1 MDVADMNLC
10 EVNMMGTRLVACVLS
25 MIFELPNTW
34 SDCSHVLQ
42 FSFQLAFLETPNT
55 RNLPEAIFQS
65 DFLLN
70 SSFPVIPP
78 FKAFFRLERELWSPE
93 WNGPRMENR
102 SNDLHSFKPPFHR

>member
-1 MDVADMNLC
+1 MDDADMNLF

-34 SDCSHVLQ
+34 SDYSHVLQ
-42 FSFQLAFLETPNT
+42 FSFQLAVLETPNT
-55 RNLPEAIFQS
+55 RNLPEATSQS

-78 FKAFFRLERELWSPE
+78 FKAFFRLE
-93 WNGPRMENR
+93 
-102 SNDLHSFKPPFHR
+102 